1 MLFQF
6 LHLPEAVHPFFSHAT
21 SSCGIAELMKH
32 YHYCHREPTE
42 EFVDLHVPM
51 TMHRDRWNDRYIAS
65 HLVA

>member
-32 YHYCHREPTE
+32 YCHREPTE
-42 EFVDLHVPM
+42 ELVDLHVPM
-51 TMHRDRWNDRYIAS
+51 I
-65 HLVA
+65 